1 MAIIFVIPFVLANY
15 YQFFAD
21 RTEHPQPH
29 TTIPFLLCILT
40 SFALGLICYYTGRHS
55 TGQIYRRE
63 GIIAVVMIWFI
74 APALGGLPFYIS
86 GTLND
91 PFQAYFEAA
100 SGFTTSGSTMMQA
113 KRYDTN
119 SGKEIPIVK
128 TIPGVLPTTYTYWGT
143 ISPVREPETQQILY
157 EGIEAVGK
165 ALLFWRSFTNWIGG
179 MGIVVLFVA
188 ILPALGVGGKMLFQT
203 ETPGPIKDSL
213 TPRIKETASQLWKI
227 YAGLSLLQVILLKI
241 TNPKLAWLDVWT
253 IMFSTISTG
262 GFSIRNANI
271 GAYNNA
277 WTEWIVMI
285 FMIAGAINFSMYF
298 YALKG
303 KFYRFYDRE
312 LLLFLCIMIGSCIFA
327 SWFLMGIQEILMTGS
342 ADKVFDFDEAIR
354 YGSFQIIS
362 IITSTGFST
371 ANYDAWP
378 YALQVLMIVLMY
390 VGGMSGSTSGGIKV
404 ARIYMLFRIAQYKI
418 ESIFRPEALR
428 RFAVGGREVDQGV
441 SITVLCF
448 FLISVSITVLGTFL
462 LVLDNVDPE
471 TAMTLVALS
480 INNTGMGFR
489 MASSTESLAF
499 LSDFG
504 TILSSLLML
513 CGRLEFFAVLAI
525 MVPAFWKQ
533 TA

>member
-1 MAIIFVIPFVLANY
+1 MAVIFVIPFILAFY
-15 YQFFAD
+15 YQFLSD
-21 RTEHPQPH
+21 PSIHPQPH
-29 TTIPFLLCILT
+29 TTIHFFWCILI
-40 SFALGLICYYTGRHS
+40 SCVLGLICYYSGRYS
-55 TGQIYRRE
+55 KGQIYRRE
-63 GIIAVVMIWFI
+63 GITAVVMIWFV

-86 GTLND
+86 GTLKD

-100 SGFTTSGSTMMQA
+100 SGFTTSGATMMQA
-113 KRYDTN
+113 KQYDS
-119 SGKEIPIVK
+119 SGNEIPIVR
-128 TIPGVLPTTYTYWGT
+128 TIPGILPTTYTYWGT
-143 ISPVREPETQQILY
+143 IKPVRDSETDQILY
-157 EGIEAVGK
+157 EGIEAVSK

-227 YAGLSLLQVILLKI
+227 YAGLSLLEVILLKI
-241 TNPKLAWLDVWT
+241 TNPKLPWLDVWT

-277 WTEWIVMI
+277 WTEWVVMV
-285 FMIAGAINFSMYF
+285 FMIAGAINFSLYF

-303 KFYRFYDRE
+303 KLYRFYDLE
-312 LLLFLCIMIGSCIFA
+312 LGLFLFIVMASCIFA
-327 SWFLMGIQEILMTGS
+327 SWFLMGIQEILMTGPLEKS
-342 ADKVFDFDEAIR
+342 YDFDEAIR
-354 YGSFQIIS
+354 YGSFQITS
-362 IITSTGFST
+362 VITSTGFST

-378 YALQVLMIVLMY
+378 YAVQVLMIVLMY
-390 VGGMSGSTSGGIKV
+390 VGGMSGSTAGGIKV

-428 RFAVGGREVDQGV
+428 RFAVSGREVDQGV
-441 SITVLCF
+441 AITVLCF
-448 FLISVSITVLGTFL
+448 FLISLSITVLGTFL
-462 LVLDNVDPE
+462 LVIDNVDPE

-480 INNTGMGFR
+480 INNTGIGFR

-504 TILSSLLML
+504 TILSSLLMV
-513 CGRLEFFAVLAI
+513 CGRLEFFAVLAVL
-525 MVPAFWKQ
+525 VPAFWKQ
-533 TA
+533 TT